1 MLSYGG
7 LQPLRRTLTPGSGTT
22 VASPIPKPPRVT
34 PQPPGL
40 FVGERPPSVQPFAM
54 PQPQQPPPTGLSVTP
69 GTQPYVGA
77 TPPPTPDAGIS
88 EFGPGND
95 LRSSQINPQASDR
108 LSGVQARVG
117 QGLDSLYTAP
127 DRSAIAASQL
137 DLLQQQSEPAF
148 QKALQTVGQR
158 AAALGRLGAGMTT
171 SELGDVT
178 LQREKAL
185 AQARQGLA
193 ADTAG
198 QTLNDRLQRLN
209 ASSGL
214 EGQLFGEESA
224 ARNELRGE
232 RGYQTDTANQAL
244 QNRINERLMQEN
256 LLNSQF
262 GRQQARA
269 GLGLQG
275 AGLYGEQANQN
286 IGGAGDLIGS
296 LAFNDQLNPG
306 TSPTPSPSAGGSSYS
321 PLYDWNQLDPTL
333 NPNQVKLRG
342 GRPQTVSY

>member
-1 MLSYGG
+1 M
-7 LQPLRRTLTPGSGTT
+7 
-22 VASPIPKPPRVT
+22 
-34 PQPPGL
+34 
-40 FVGERPPSVQPFAM
+40 
-54 PQPQQPPPTGLSVTP
+54 TP
-69 GTQPYVGA
+69 GTPPPPPAQPFIGA

-108 LSGVQARVG
+108 LTGVQGRTT

-127 DRSAIAASQL
+127 DRGQIASSQL
-137 DLLQQQSEPAF
+137 DLLTQQSEPAF
-148 QKALQTVGQR
+148 QRALQDVGRR
-158 AAALGRLGAGMTT
+158 AGALGRLGAGMTT
-171 SELGDVT
+171 SDLYDVT
-178 LQREKAL
+178 ASRERAL

-193 ADTAG
+193 ADSAG
-198 QTLNDRLQRLN
+198 QTMSDRLARLN
-209 ASSGL
+209 ASTGV
-214 EGQLFGEESA
+214 EGQLYGQESA

-256 LLNSQF
+256 LLNSEF

-275 AGLYGEQANQN
+275 AQLYGEQANQN

-296 LAFNDQLNPG
+296 MAFNDQVNPG
-306 TSPTPSPSAGGSSYS
+306 TPAASAPASSSYS

-333 NPNQVKLRG
+333 NRLRG
-342 GRPQTVSY
+342 ANPPTKMVSR